1 MSLVREHFQFE
12 NNFINWGFEV
22 LARIE
27 KDFRRRKK
35 LKKKKK
41 VTFVGIH
48 NRRGDHIQDQVKKG
62 VGELFPGYFLG
73 GMDFYREK
81 YKNVAFLY
89 VSDDMEWGRFRLLP
103 R

>member
-1 MSLVREHFQFE
+1 M
-12 NNFINWGFEV
+12 

-41 VTFVGIH
+41 ITFVGIH

-62 VGELFPGYFLG
+62 VGELLPGYFLG
-73 GMDFYREK
+73 GMDFYRVK

-89 VSDDMEWGRFRLLP
+89 ISDDMEWGRFRLLP